1 MRYLS
6 VCSGIEAA
14 SVAWHH
20 LGWTPAAFSEI
31 DPFPSA
37 VLAHRFPD
45 VPNLGDMSKFKEW
58 THEGLQGP
66 GSIDLLV
73 GGTPCQSFSVAGL
86 RKGLEDPR
94 GNLMLTYLGIAD
106 HLKPK
111 WIVWENVSG
120 VLSSNKGRDFGTF
133 LGALGQLGY
142 QYAYRVLDAQWVRT
156 HSLPRAV
163 PQRRRRV
170 FVVGYLGEVNRA
182 AEVLFKLESLR
193 GDPPARRKTGE
204 GFATVVAP
212 SLTASDD
219 PSRSPQSSE
228 VTQQV
233 AAVVGALACNTGPN
247 GHDAGNF
254 ACNQS
259 VDAGHVIPQQVA
271 SVLYAGQEVVG
282 SLTARSGRNNGISND
297 DLDAKRVICMAH
309 GQANADI
316 AFDHSTTLTCLH
328 EAPIAAIPEGTIG
341 KEPAWIPCPEECG
354 DFFCNLH
361 QMHTADCECPPI
373 DEWETD
379 PYGLQ
384 DEGPAAKSVISF
396 KRNAGNEFP
405 SVNEP
410 GEVCL
415 TLQAINSTAVVI
427 GASGK
432 EDREASDG
440 TCMTLKARMGTGG
453 GNVPM
458 VAMAFAQNQ
467 VGEVRAGE
475 VFNTLNTNSNA
486 SGRNTPMV
494 AIGTDCYNGA
504 ITGEVAATM
513 GTHGSSSNSSG
524 PTVMHEVRA
533 VPLKEPDDLL
543 PESPTRK
550 STKGWGDEGDP
561 AFTLRTAAV
570 PGAAIGGNPAA
581 MQVRRLTVGECSRL
595 QGFPD
600 TWMELNYGDANEAH
614 SAQVLHHLWWSV
626 VQEKDAERIDRIS
639 LALLTPEILLTGVFC
654 GWISWET
661 AERYSQHPRVQI
673 QGPSRFTPEFLLRLR
688 EAREAGCSPYQRE
701 SYRQLARELVYPLSG
716 MPYEEAQARAH
727 LRCSEL
733 WPEAQRAWPLR
744 YAFVTGKKAEKL
756 NPDGP
761 RYKALGNSMATNC
774 MEWIGFRI
782 QACEEGTL

>member
-1 MRYLS
+1 MKYISLF
-6 VCSGIEAA
+6 SGIEAA
-14 SVAWHH
+14 SIAWHH
-20 LGWTPAAFSEI
+20 LGWEPVAFCEF

-37 VLAHRFPD
+37 VLAHRFPN
-45 VPNLGDMSKFKEW
+45 VPNLGDVTKFKEW
-58 THEGLQGP
+58 TDERLQGP

-73 GGTPCQSFSVAGL
+73 GGSPCQAFSVAGL

-94 GNLMLTYLGIAD
+94 GNLMLTYLA
-106 HLKPK
+106 
-111 WIVWENVSG
+111 IVDRLRPRWVVYENVPG
-120 VLSSNKGRDFGTF
+120 LLSSNKGRDFGTL

-156 HSLPRAV
+156 HSFPRAV

-212 SLTASDD
+212 SLTASND
-219 PSRSPQSSE
+219 PSRSPQPSE
-228 VTQQV
+228 VT
-233 AAVVGALACNTGPN
+233 
-247 GHDAGNF
+247 
-254 ACNQS
+254 
-259 VDAGHVIPQQVA
+259 QQVA

-316 AFDHSTTLTCLH
+316 AFDRSTTLTCLH

-384 DEGPAAKSVISF
+384 DEGP
-396 KRNAGNEFP
+396 
-405 SVNEP
+405 
-410 GEVCL
+410 
-415 TLQAINSTAVVI
+415 
-427 GASGK
+427 
-432 EDREASDG
+432 
-440 TCMTLKARMGTGG
+440 
-453 GNVPM
+453 
-458 VAMAFAQNQ
+458 
-467 VGEVRAGE
+467 
-475 VFNTLNTNSNA
+475 
-486 SGRNTPMV
+486 
-494 AIGTDCYNGA
+494 
-504 ITGEVAATM
+504 
-513 GTHGSSSNSSG
+513 
-524 PTVMHEVRA
+524 
-533 VPLKEPDDLL
+533 
-543 PESPTRK
+543 
-550 STKGWGDEGDP
+550 
-561 AFTLRTAAV
+561 AAV

-774 MEWIGFRI
+774 MGWIGFRI

>member
-1 MRYLS
+1 
-6 VCSGIEAA
+6 
-14 SVAWHH
+14 
-20 LGWTPAAFSEI
+20 
-31 DPFPSA
+31 
-37 VLAHRFPD
+37 
-45 VPNLGDMSKFKEW
+45 
-58 THEGLQGP
+58 
-66 GSIDLLV
+66 
-73 GGTPCQSFSVAGL
+73 
-86 RKGLEDPR
+86 
-94 GNLMLTYLGIAD
+94 MLTYLA
-106 HLKPK
+106 
-111 WIVWENVSG
+111 IVDRLRPRWVVYENVPG
-120 VLSSNKGRDFGTF
+120 LLSSNKGRDFGTL

-156 HSLPRAV
+156 HSFPRAV

-212 SLTASDD
+212 SLTASND
-219 PSRSPQSSE
+219 PSRSPQPSE
-228 VTQQV
+228 VT
-233 AAVVGALACNTGPN
+233 
-247 GHDAGNF
+247 
-254 ACNQS
+254 
-259 VDAGHVIPQQVA
+259 QQVA

-316 AFDHSTTLTCLH
+316 AFDRSTTLTCLH

-384 DEGPAAKSVISF
+384 DEGP
-396 KRNAGNEFP
+396 
-405 SVNEP
+405 
-410 GEVCL
+410 
-415 TLQAINSTAVVI
+415 
-427 GASGK
+427 
-432 EDREASDG
+432 
-440 TCMTLKARMGTGG
+440 
-453 GNVPM
+453 
-458 VAMAFAQNQ
+458 
-467 VGEVRAGE
+467 
-475 VFNTLNTNSNA
+475 
-486 SGRNTPMV
+486 
-494 AIGTDCYNGA
+494 
-504 ITGEVAATM
+504 
-513 GTHGSSSNSSG
+513 
-524 PTVMHEVRA
+524 
-533 VPLKEPDDLL
+533 
-543 PESPTRK
+543 
-550 STKGWGDEGDP
+550 
-561 AFTLRTAAV
+561 AAV

-774 MEWIGFRI
+774 MGWIGFRI

>member
-20 LGWTPAAFSEI
+20 LGWKPAAFSEI

-111 WIVWENVSG
+111 WIVWENVPG
-120 VLSSNKGRDFGTF
+120 VLSSNQGRDFGTF

-212 SLTASDD
+212 SLTASND

-361 QMHTADCECPPI
+361 QMHTSDCECPPI

-396 KRNAGNEFP
+396 KRNASSEFP

-467 VGEVRAGE
+467 VGEVRTGE

-494 AIGTDCYNGA
+494 AMAVRTANTSANGHGVSFELSHTLDGAQGQAVAIGNDCCNGA
-504 ITGEVAATM
+504 ITGDVAATM
-513 GTHGSSSNSSG
+513 GTHGSSTNSSG

-581 MQVRRLTVGECSRL
+581 MQVRRLTVGECEAL
-595 QGFPD
+595 QGFPRD
-600 TWMELNYGDANEAH
+600 WT
-614 SAQVLHHLWWSV
+614 QV
-626 VQEKDAERIDRIS
+626 
-639 LALLTPEILLTGVFC
+639 
-654 GWISWET
+654 
-661 AERYSQHPRVQI
+661 
-673 QGPSRFTPEFLLRLR
+673 
-688 EAREAGCSPYQRE
+688 PYR
-701 SYRQLARELVYPLSG
+701 
-716 MPYEEAQARAH
+716 
-727 LRCSEL
+727 
-733 WPEAQRAWPLR
+733 
-744 YAFVTGKKAEKL
+744 GKPAS
-756 NPDGP
+756 DGP

>member
-1 MRYLS
+1 
-6 VCSGIEAA
+6 
-14 SVAWHH
+14 
-20 LGWTPAAFSEI
+20 
-31 DPFPSA
+31 
-37 VLAHRFPD
+37 
-45 VPNLGDMSKFKEW
+45 
-58 THEGLQGP
+58 
-66 GSIDLLV
+66 
-73 GGTPCQSFSVAGL
+73 
-86 RKGLEDPR
+86 
-94 GNLMLTYLGIAD
+94 MLTYLAIID
-106 HLKPK
+106 RLKPR
-111 WIVWENVSG
+111 WIVYENVPG
-120 VLSSNKGRDFGTF
+120 LLSSNQGRDFGTF

-156 HSLPRAV
+156 HSFPRAV

-193 GDPPARRKTGE
+193 GDPPTRRKTGE
-204 GFATVVAP
+204 GFATTVAP
-212 SLTASDD
+212 SLTASND

-233 AAVVGALACNTGPN
+233 AAVVGALACNTGPR

-254 ACNQS
+254 ACNQA

-282 SLTARSGRNNGISND
+282 TLTARSGRNNGISND

-316 AFDHSTTLTCLH
+316 AFDRSTTLTCLH
-328 EAPIAAIPEGTIG
+328 EAPIAAIPEGAIG

-373 DEWETD
+373 DEWVTD

-396 KRNAGNEFP
+396 KRNASSEFP

-486 SGRNTPMV
+486 SGRNTPLV
-494 AIGTDCYNGA
+494 AIGTDCYNGD
-504 ITGEVAATM
+504 ITGDVAMTLKA
-513 GTHGSSSNSSG
+513 GQGNPAVNQ
-524 PTVMHEVRA
+524 PTVMQEVAFSFDSGQSTNPKATHQFTVEGTAPLIQSRPLCVGSAQEVRA

-550 STKGWGDEGDP
+550 STKGWGEEGDP

-570 PGAAIGGNPAA
+570 PGAA
-581 MQVRRLTVGECSRL
+581 MQVRRLTVGECEAL
-595 QGFPD
+595 QGFPRD
-600 TWMELNYGDANEAH
+600 WT
-614 SAQVLHHLWWSV
+614 QV
-626 VQEKDAERIDRIS
+626 
-639 LALLTPEILLTGVFC
+639 
-654 GWISWET
+654 
-661 AERYSQHPRVQI
+661 
-673 QGPSRFTPEFLLRLR
+673 
-688 EAREAGCSPYQRE
+688 PYR
-701 SYRQLARELVYPLSG
+701 
-716 MPYEEAQARAH
+716 
-727 LRCSEL
+727 
-733 WPEAQRAWPLR
+733 
-744 YAFVTGKKAEKL
+744 GKPAS
-756 NPDGP
+756 DGP

-782 QACEEGTL
+782 QQVENDIDDPSL

>member
-94 GNLMLTYLGIAD
+94 GNLMLTYLGIAN

-111 WIVWENVSG
+111 WIIWENVPG
-120 VLSSNKGRDFGTF
+120 VLSSNQGRDFGTF

-212 SLTASDD
+212 SLTASND

-233 AAVVGALACNTGPN
+233 A
-247 GHDAGNF
+247 
-254 ACNQS
+254 
-259 VDAGHVIPQQVA
+259 

-282 SLTARSGRNNGISND
+282 TLTARSSRNNGISND

-316 AFDHSTTLTCLH
+316 AFDRSTTLTCLH
-328 EAPIAAIPEGTIG
+328 EAPIAAIPEGAIG

-384 DEGPAAKSVISF
+384 DEGPAAESVISF
-396 KRNAGNEFP
+396 KRNASSEFP

-415 TLQAINSTAVVI
+415 TLQALNSTAVVI

-494 AIGTDCYNGA
+494 AISPEDVVLMNQGGSVMQTLQDGTVGTLRREMHGHESIVLHSVGTDCYNGD
-504 ITGEVAATM
+504 ITGDVAMTLKAGQGNPAVNQPTVVMQEVAFSFDGGQSANPKATHQLTIE
-513 GTHGSSSNSSG
+513 GTAPLIQSRPLCVGSAQ
-524 PTVMHEVRA
+524 EVRA

-550 STKGWGDEGDP
+550 STKGWGEEGDP

-581 MQVRRLTVGECSRL
+581 MQVRRLTVGECEAL
-595 QGFPD
+595 QGFPRD
-600 TWMELNYGDANEAH
+600 WT
-614 SAQVLHHLWWSV
+614 QV
-626 VQEKDAERIDRIS
+626 
-639 LALLTPEILLTGVFC
+639 
-654 GWISWET
+654 
-661 AERYSQHPRVQI
+661 
-673 QGPSRFTPEFLLRLR
+673 
-688 EAREAGCSPYQRE
+688 PYR
-701 SYRQLARELVYPLSG
+701 
-716 MPYEEAQARAH
+716 
-727 LRCSEL
+727 
-733 WPEAQRAWPLR
+733 
-744 YAFVTGKKAEKL
+744 GKPAS
-756 NPDGP
+756 DGP

-774 MEWIGFRI
+774 MEWIGSRI

>member
-1 MRYLS
+1 
-6 VCSGIEAA
+6 
-14 SVAWHH
+14 
-20 LGWTPAAFSEI
+20 
-31 DPFPSA
+31 
-37 VLAHRFPD
+37 
-45 VPNLGDMSKFKEW
+45 
-58 THEGLQGP
+58 
-66 GSIDLLV
+66 
-73 GGTPCQSFSVAGL
+73 
-86 RKGLEDPR
+86 
-94 GNLMLTYLGIAD
+94 
-106 HLKPK
+106 
-111 WIVWENVSG
+111 
-120 VLSSNKGRDFGTF
+120 
-133 LGALGQLGY
+133 
-142 QYAYRVLDAQWVRT
+142 
-156 HSLPRAV
+156 
-163 PQRRRRV
+163 
-170 FVVGYLGEVNRA
+170 
-182 AEVLFKLESLR
+182 
-193 GDPPARRKTGE
+193 
-204 GFATVVAP
+204 
-212 SLTASDD
+212 
-219 PSRSPQSSE
+219 
-228 VTQQV
+228 
-233 AAVVGALACNTGPN
+233 
-247 GHDAGNF
+247 
-254 ACNQS
+254 
-259 VDAGHVIPQQVA
+259 
-271 SVLYAGQEVVG
+271 
-282 SLTARSGRNNGISND
+282 
-297 DLDAKRVICMAH
+297 
-309 GQANADI
+309 
-316 AFDHSTTLTCLH
+316 
-328 EAPIAAIPEGTIG
+328 
-341 KEPAWIPCPEECG
+341 
-354 DFFCNLH
+354 
-361 QMHTADCECPPI
+361 MHTSDCECPPI

-581 MQVRRLTVGECSRL
+581 MQVRRLTVGECEAL
-595 QGFPD
+595 QGFPRD
-600 TWMELNYGDANEAH
+600 WT
-614 SAQVLHHLWWSV
+614 QV
-626 VQEKDAERIDRIS
+626 
-639 LALLTPEILLTGVFC
+639 
-654 GWISWET
+654 
-661 AERYSQHPRVQI
+661 
-673 QGPSRFTPEFLLRLR
+673 
-688 EAREAGCSPYQRE
+688 PYR
-701 SYRQLARELVYPLSG
+701 
-716 MPYEEAQARAH
+716 
-727 LRCSEL
+727 
-733 WPEAQRAWPLR
+733 
-744 YAFVTGKKAEKL
+744 GKPAS
-756 NPDGP
+756 DGP

-782 QACEEGTL
+782 QQVENDINGQG

>member
-20 LGWTPAAFSEI
+20 LGWTPTAFSEI

-58 THEGLQGP
+58 TDERLQGP

-73 GGTPCQSFSVAGL
+73 GGSPCQAFSVAGL

-94 GNLMLTYLGIAD
+94 GNLMLTYLA
-106 HLKPK
+106 
-111 WIVWENVSG
+111 IVDRLRPRWVVYENVPG
-120 VLSSNKGRDFGTF
+120 LLSSNKGRDFGTL

-156 HSLPRAV
+156 HSFPRAV

-212 SLTASDD
+212 SLTASND
-219 PSRSPQSSE
+219 PSRSPQPSE
-228 VTQQV
+228 VT
-233 AAVVGALACNTGPN
+233 
-247 GHDAGNF
+247 
-254 ACNQS
+254 
-259 VDAGHVIPQQVA
+259 QQVA

-316 AFDHSTTLTCLH
+316 AFDRSTTLTCLH

-384 DEGPAAKSVISF
+384 DEGP
-396 KRNAGNEFP
+396 
-405 SVNEP
+405 
-410 GEVCL
+410 
-415 TLQAINSTAVVI
+415 
-427 GASGK
+427 
-432 EDREASDG
+432 
-440 TCMTLKARMGTGG
+440 
-453 GNVPM
+453 
-458 VAMAFAQNQ
+458 
-467 VGEVRAGE
+467 
-475 VFNTLNTNSNA
+475 
-486 SGRNTPMV
+486 
-494 AIGTDCYNGA
+494 
-504 ITGEVAATM
+504 
-513 GTHGSSSNSSG
+513 
-524 PTVMHEVRA
+524 
-533 VPLKEPDDLL
+533 
-543 PESPTRK
+543 
-550 STKGWGDEGDP
+550 
-561 AFTLRTAAV
+561 AAV

-774 MEWIGFRI
+774 MGWIGFRI

>member
-73 GGTPCQSFSVAGL
+73 GGTPCQSFSVAGF

-106 HLKPK
+106 RFKPK
-111 WIVWENVSG
+111 WIIWENVPG
-120 VLSSNKGRDFGTF
+120 VLSSNQGRDFGTF

-156 HSLPRAV
+156 HSFPRAV

-182 AEVLFKLESLR
+182 AEVLFKLEGLR
-193 GDPPARRKTGE
+193 GDPPPRRKTGE
-204 GFATVVAP
+204 GFATTVAP
-212 SLTASDD
+212 SLTASND

-233 AAVVGALACNTGPN
+233 AAVVGALACNQ
-247 GHDAGNF
+247 A
-254 ACNQS
+254 
-259 VDAGHVIPQQVA
+259 VDAGHVIPQQSA
-271 SVLYAGQEVVG
+271 SVLYPGQEVVG

-297 DLDAKRVICMAH
+297 DLYAKRVICMAH

-328 EAPIAAIPEGTIG
+328 EAPIAAIPEGAIG

-373 DEWETD
+373 DEWVTD

-396 KRNAGNEFP
+396 KRNASSEFT

-467 VGEVRAGE
+467 LGEVRTGE
-475 VFNTLNTNSNA
+475 VFNTINTNSNA

-494 AIGTDCYNGA
+494 AFSSNMSEPDCQTDGTTPTIRREGRPAVAIGTDCCNGA
-504 ITGEVAATM
+504 ITGEIAATM

-524 PTVMHEVRA
+524 PTVMQEVAFSFDGGQSTNPKATHQFTVEGTAPLIQSMPLCVGSAQEVRA

-550 STKGWGDEGDP
+550 STKGWGEEGDP

-570 PGAAIGGNPAA
+570 PGAAIGGNPTA
-581 MQVRRLTVGECSRL
+581 MQVRRLTVGECEAL
-595 QGFPD
+595 QGFPRD
-600 TWMELNYGDANEAH
+600 WT
-614 SAQVLHHLWWSV
+614 QV
-626 VQEKDAERIDRIS
+626 
-639 LALLTPEILLTGVFC
+639 
-654 GWISWET
+654 
-661 AERYSQHPRVQI
+661 
-673 QGPSRFTPEFLLRLR
+673 
-688 EAREAGCSPYQRE
+688 PYR
-701 SYRQLARELVYPLSG
+701 
-716 MPYEEAQARAH
+716 
-727 LRCSEL
+727 
-733 WPEAQRAWPLR
+733 
-744 YAFVTGKKAEKL
+744 GKPAS
-756 NPDGP
+756 DGP

-774 MEWIGFRI
+774 MEWIGSRI